1 MHTDVLSVTVG
12 PNGQDGT
19 PGPNRLWMGIIERLG
34 SGLFFLSKFVFC
46 PWSVLYF
53 MNSIA
58 SVLRGI
64 KPIPYYRHR
73 DNTGVQKQYSSYK
86 RLSNKRAGDKYL

>member
-1 MHTDVLSVTVG
+1 MVRMEHRDRT
-12 PNGQDGT
+12 
-19 PGPNRLWMGIIERLG
+19 G
-34 SGLFFLSKFVFC
+34 SGWALLKGLEVDCNFVFC

-73 DNTGVQKQYSSYK
+73 DNTGLQKQYSSYK